1 MKNRKWLRLLAYVTG
16 GVNQELL
23 LQIEYLTAENRILR
37 NKLPA
42 KLRLSDTERA
52 TLAAIGKLLGR
63 KAPQEIAGI
72 AKPDTILAW
81 YRKLIANKFDGAG
94 KRDYPGRPSIST
106 DVEALV
112 VRMARENRSWG
123 YDRIAGALANLGS
136 VVSDQT
142 VGNILK
148 RHGIAPAP
156 KRSQTV
162 FWKDFIAS
170 HMEVLA
176 GTDFFTV
183 EILTWRG
190 LVTYYVLFFMKLGSR
205 RVQIAGITRQP
216 DEEWMQHSRTDS
228 DAGILEP
235 PPRLPLLA
243 SRPRYEI
250 LPLVPIHGRPRW
262 RKAAHAP
269 CEHAESERVCGAVGS
284 FGAAGMLV
292 QTYPL

>member
-37 NKLPA
+37 TKLPA
-42 KLRLSDTERA
+42 KLRLTDTERT
-52 TLAAIGKLLGR
+52 TLADVGKLLGR
-63 KAPQEIAGI
+63 RALKETASI

-81 YRKLIANKFDGAG
+81 YRKLIANKFDGAK
-94 KRDYPGRPSIST
+94 KRDYPGRPPIWT

-112 VRMARENRSWG
+112 VRMVRENCGWG
-123 YDRIAGALANLGS
+123 YDRIAGALSNLGS

-162 FWKDFIAS
+162 SWKDFIAS

-176 GTDFFTV
+176 GTDFFTL
-183 EILTWRG
+183 ELLTWRG

-205 RVQIAGITRQP
+205 RVEIAGITRHP
-216 DEEWMQHSRTDS
+216 DEEWMQQVGRTATQES
-228 DAGILEP
+228 WG
-235 PPRLPLLA
+235 RLHGCRYLL
-243 SRPRYEI
+243 
-250 LPLVPIHGRPRW
+250 HGRDTKFCSSFRSTVRQSGVEPIMLPASTPNLNAFAEHW
-262 RKAAHAP
+262 FVP
-269 CEHAESERVCGAVGS
+269 CVRNACPS
-284 FGAAGMLV
+284 
-292 QTYPL
+292 